1 MPATREELIA
11 RWETDEG
18 KTLAGGALQALH
30 SSTRARPGPIKPL
43 DTAFLQQLQTLPFV
57 AEVAPQIDL
66 RGLHLEGKLLGLEER
81 DLSSVRLDYAFPIHF
96 ISNCRVNGAILDYT
110 FSVYG
115 SFLRADLQGI
125 SLAGA
130 SFQGG
135 SFTRANLSEANLQ
148 GTRLALAD
156 LALANCSRAN
166 CSGADLRFSDAHD
179 ANLCG
184 ADLREADFTESNL
197 GDVIF
202 DAQTLVQG
210 ANFKGALLSDDF
222 RAFAQQAGALLNEG
236 QTYAARG
243 LAQFDAA
250 LTHLRRNNL
259 DGHLDTA
266 IALIQTE
273 RETFARDPD
282 YPYYE
287 GIANT
292 FAQAGITPLMHEV
305 MEIWEDASKALAHF
319 L

>member
-18 KTLAGGALQALH
+18 KNLAREALQALR
-30 SSTRARPGPIKPL
+30 SPAGAKPGPSRPL
-43 DTAFLQQLQTLPFV
+43 DAAFLQQLQILPF
-57 AEVAPQIDL
+57 ALEVAPQIDL

-96 ISNCRVNGAILDYT
+96 ISNCRVNGAIFDYT

-115 SFLRADLQGI
+115 SFLRANLQGI

-130 SFQGG
+130 SFRGG

-156 LALANCSRAN
+156 LAQANCSRAN
-166 CSGADLRFSDAHD
+166 FSGADLRFCDVHD

-184 ADLREADFTESNL
+184 ADLREADFTEGNL

-210 ANFKGALLSDDF
+210 ANFKGTLLSDDF
-222 RAFAQQAGALLNEG
+222 RTFAQQAGALLNEG
-236 QTYAARG
+236 QTYSARE
-243 LAQFDAA
+243 LAQLDAA
-250 LTHLRRNNL
+250 LTHLRQNNL
-259 DGHLDTA
+259 DGHLDAA
-266 IALIQTE
+266 ITLIQAE
-273 RETFARDPD
+273 REKFALDAD

-287 GIANT
+287 GIEDA
-292 FAQAGITPLMHEV
+292 FAQAGITPFMDEV
-305 MEIWEDASKALAHF
+305 MEMWEDASKALAHF